1 MTDKLPWPV
10 TSQHQVPSNK
20 LPARKTHES
29 RCKSPVFVEWAIA
42 EGKLVVKIEGKEIK
56 MAMIDR
62 VFTWKMRLLLTRP
75 VEGLKK
81 WRKMA

>member
-1 MTDKLPWPV
+1 M
-10 TSQHQVPSNK
+10 
-20 LPARKTHES
+20 
-29 RCKSPVFVEWAIA
+29 FVEWAIA
-42 EGKLVVKIEGKEIK
+42 EGRLVAKIEGKEIK
-56 MAMIDR
+56 MAMIDK